1 VAELFEAARA
11 GDPRALRAIDEVT
24 TLIGIAVANV
34 SLVLDPSLIVLG
46 GAVAAQG
53 ALFVQRVHRTVDR
66 IVPGPTRIVVS
77 TLGEEATL
85 WGSLLVATTE
95 ARERLRP
102 PLREVPAS
110 A

>member
-1 VAELFEAARA
+1 VAELFDAARGGDVRARKAIEEAA
-11 GDPRALRAIDEVT
+11 
-24 TLIGIAVANV
+24 TLIGIAVANLI
-34 SLVLDPSLIVLG
+34 LVFDPSLIVLG

-53 ALFVQRVHRTVDR
+53 SLFVQRVQRTVDR
-66 IVPGPTRIVVS
+66 IVPAPTRIVVS

-102 PLREVPAS
+102 HLREEPLPA
-110 A
+110 

>member
-1 VAELFEAARA
+1 V
-11 GDPRALRAIDEVT
+11 D
-24 TLIGIAVANV
+24 
-34 SLVLDPSLIVLG
+34 
-46 GAVAAQG
+46 Q
-53 ALFVQRVHRTVDR
+53 VQRTVGR

-102 PLREVPAS
+102 HLRETPTPA
-110 A
+110 